1 MFTICAWMTVVM
13 LGLDVLG
20 FVLSVGLDEPI
31 MMKSPSWPVQ
41 AMLGGLF
48 VLVGICLLSQF
59 VIWIGMMTWT
69 AFWYDE
75 WFVIRILLVIA
86 QLIFFSFGSA
96 LIYLFLYRPRH
107 EKAQGQTAL
116 QAGVSV

>member
-1 MFTICAWMTVVM
+1 
-13 LGLDVLG
+13 VLG
-20 FVLSVGLDEPI
+20 FVLSSASMSDYDEESELARP
-31 MMKSPSWPVQ
+31 
-41 AMLGGLF
+41 LGGLF

-69 AFWYDE
+69 AFWYDD
-75 WFVIRILLVIA
+75 IRILLVIA